1 HYTKYGKE
9 RIAEAEKRAEA
20 DLRKMER
27 KIRCAQEEESS
38 VYMEYRTGKI
48 LQKDYVSFKMK
59 QAGRLEELEKQ
70 KAAVEKEKKV
80 LDKRAAEYLAA
91 IKALLKLK
99 DGKEFTK
106 DMVEAFI
113 EKIYV
118 YPEKRIEVLFTV
130 TAECLEGVG

>member
-1 HYTKYGKE
+1 MKKTEAALKE
-9 RIAEAEKRAEA
+9 T
-20 DLRKMER
+20 ER

-38 VYMEYRTGKI
+38 AYMEYRSGKI

-59 QAGRLEELEKQ
+59 QAAGMEELEKQ
-70 KAAVEKEKKV
+70 KAAVEKEKKA
-80 LDKRAAEYLAA
+80 LDKQAAGYLAA

-113 EKIYV
+113 EKIYI
-118 YPEKRIEVLFTV
+118 YPGKRIEVLFTV
-130 TAECLEGVG
+130 TADCLEGVG

>member
-1 HYTKYGKE
+1 
-9 RIAEAEKRAEA
+9 
-20 DLRKMER
+20 
-27 KIRCAQEEESS
+27 
-38 VYMEYRTGKI
+38 MEYRSGKI

-70 KAAVEKEKKV
+70 KSAAEKEKQALEKQ
-80 LDKRAAEYLAA
+80 AAGYLAA

-130 TAECLEGVG
+130 TADCLGRVG

>member
-1 HYTKYGKE
+1 M
-9 RIAEAEKRAEA
+9 
-20 DLRKMER
+20 D
-27 KIRCAQEEESS
+27 
-38 VYMEYRTGKI
+38 
-48 LQKDYVSFKMK
+48 K
-59 QAGRLEELEKQ
+59 Q
-70 KAAVEKEKKV
+70 
-80 LDKRAAEYLAA
+80 AAEYLAA

-130 TAECLEGVG
+130 MAEYLEGVG